1 MKVRLGKTGIIV
13 NKDGFGALPIQRIST
28 EDAVRLVRRAY
39 ESGMDFFDTAR
50 FYTDSEEKVGKALH
64 DVRDKVVIATKTG
77 ALTADG
83 FWRDLETSL
92 HNLQTDHVDIYQFHN
107 PPFCPRPG
115 GEDGLYEAMLTAKK
129 QGKILHIAITNHR
142 LHVAKEAIAS
152 GLYDTIQ
159 FPLCYLATE
168 KDIEIVN
175 LAREAD
181 MGFIGM
187 KSLSGGLI
195 TNVKAAA
202 AFAAQF
208 DNVVPIWGIQREKE
222 LDDFLAYIDTF
233 PEMDDEIRAFI
244 EEEKKNLAGDFC
256 RSCGYCQPCPA
267 GIDIPQAARMSQL
280 IRRSPSAKFLEAEWQ
295 EKMRAINGCLNCGH
309 CRSKCPYGL
318 DTPVL
323 LKKNLADYE
332 DILAGR
338 VQI

>member
-1 MKVRLGKTGIIV
+1 MKVRLGKTEITV

-28 EDAVRLVRRAY
+28 EDAAKLVRRAY

-50 FYTDSEEKVGKALH
+50 AYTDSEEKVGIALK
-64 DVRDKVVIATKTG
+64 DVRDKVIIATKTG
-77 ALTADG
+77 AQNADG
-83 FWRDLETSL
+83 FWKDLETSL

-107 PPFCPRPG
+107 PPFCPKPG
-115 GEDGLYEAMLTAKK
+115 GEDGLYDAILAAKS
-129 QGKILHIAITNHR
+129 QGKVRHIGITNHR

-152 GLYDTIQ
+152 GLYETIQ

-168 KDIEIVN
+168 KDLEIVE
-175 LAREAD
+175 LSRKAD

-222 LDDFLAYIDTF
+222 LDDFLAYIDEF
-233 PEMDDEIRAFI
+233 PVMDDEIRSFI
-244 EEEKKNLAGDFC
+244 EQEKINLAGDFC
-256 RSCGYCQPCPA
+256 RSCGYCLPCPME
-267 GIDIPQAARMSQL
+267 IDIPQCARMSQL
-280 IRRSPSAKFLEAEWQ
+280 IRRAPSAGFLKPEWQ
-295 EKMRAINGCLNCGH
+295 EKMGKIRDCIGCGH
-309 CRSKCPYGL
+309 CKSKCPYGL
-318 DTPVL
+318 NTPEL

-332 DILAGR
+332 EILSGR
-338 VQI
+338 IRL

>member
-1 MKVRLGKTGIIV
+1 MKVRLGKTEITV

-28 EDAVRLVRRAY
+28 EDAAKLVRRAY

-50 FYTDSEEKVGKALH
+50 AYTDSEEKVGIALK
-64 DVRDKVVIATKTG
+64 DVRDKVIIATKTG
-77 ALTADG
+77 AQNADG
-83 FWRDLETSL
+83 FWKDLETSL

-107 PPFCPRPG
+107 PPFCPKPG
-115 GEDGLYEAMLTAKK
+115 GEDGLYDAILAAKS
-129 QGKILHIAITNHR
+129 QGKVRHIGITNHR

-152 GLYDTIQ
+152 GLYETIQ

-168 KDIEIVN
+168 KDLEIVE
-175 LAREAD
+175 LSRKAD

-222 LDDFLAYIDTF
+222 LDDFLAYIDEF
-233 PEMDDEIRAFI
+233 PVMDDEIRSYI
-244 EEEKKNLAGDFC
+244 EQEKINLAGDFC
-256 RSCGYCQPCPA
+256 RSCGYCLPCPME
-267 GIDIPQAARMSQL
+267 IDIPQCARMSQL
-280 IRRSPSAKFLEAEWQ
+280 IRRAPSAGFLKPEWQ
-295 EKMRAINGCLNCGH
+295 EKMGKIRDCIGCGH
-309 CRSKCPYGL
+309 CKSKCPYGL
-318 DTPVL
+318 NTPEL

-332 DILAGR
+332 EILSGR
-338 VQI
+338 IRL

>member
-1 MKVRLGKTGIIV
+1 MKVRLGKTEITV

-28 EDAVRLVRRAY
+28 EDAAKLVRRAY

-50 FYTDSEEKVGKALH
+50 AYTDSEEKVGIALK
-64 DVRDKVVIATKTG
+64 DVRDKVIIATKTG
-77 ALTADG
+77 AQNADG
-83 FWRDLETSL
+83 FWKDLETSL

-107 PPFCPRPG
+107 PPFCPKPG
-115 GEDGLYEAMLTAKK
+115 GEDGLYDAILAAKS
-129 QGKILHIAITNHR
+129 QGKVRHIGITNHR

-152 GLYDTIQ
+152 GLYETIQ

-168 KDIEIVN
+168 KDLEIVE
-175 LAREAD
+175 LSRKAD

-222 LDDFLAYIDTF
+222 LDDFLAYIDEF
-233 PEMDDEIRAFI
+233 PVIDDEIRSFI
-244 EEEKKNLAGDFC
+244 EQEKINLAGDFC
-256 RSCGYCQPCPA
+256 RSCGYCLPCPME
-267 GIDIPQAARMSQL
+267 IDIPQCARMSQL
-280 IRRSPSAKFLEAEWQ
+280 IRRAPSAGFLKPEWQ
-295 EKMRAINGCLNCGH
+295 EKMGKIRDCIGCGH
-309 CRSKCPYGL
+309 CKSKCPYGL
-318 DTPVL
+318 NTPEL

-332 DILAGR
+332 EILSGR
-338 VQI
+338 IRL

>member
-1 MKVRLGKTGIIV
+1 MKVRLGKTEITV

-28 EDAVRLVRRAY
+28 EDAAKLVRRAY

-50 FYTDSEEKVGKALH
+50 AYTDREEKVGIALK
-64 DVRDKVVIATKTG
+64 DVRDKVIIATKTG
-77 ALTADG
+77 AQNADG
-83 FWRDLETSL
+83 FWKDLETSL

-107 PPFCPRPG
+107 PPFCPKPG
-115 GEDGLYEAMLTAKK
+115 GEDGLYDAILAAKS
-129 QGKILHIAITNHR
+129 QGKVRHIGITNHR

-152 GLYDTIQ
+152 GLYETIQ

-168 KDIEIVN
+168 KDLEIVE
-175 LAREAD
+175 LSRKAD

-222 LDDFLAYIDTF
+222 LDDFLAYIDEF
-233 PEMDDEIRAFI
+233 PVMDDEIRSFI
-244 EEEKKNLAGDFC
+244 EQEKINLAGDFC
-256 RSCGYCQPCPA
+256 RSCGYCLPCPME
-267 GIDIPQAARMSQL
+267 IDIPQCARMSQL
-280 IRRSPSAKFLEAEWQ
+280 IRRAPSAGFLKPEWQ
-295 EKMRAINGCLNCGH
+295 EKMGKIRDCIGCGRCK
-309 CRSKCPYGL
+309 SKCPYGL
-318 DTPVL
+318 NTPEL

-332 DILAGR
+332 EILAGR
-338 VQI
+338 IRL